1 MLLLLGS
8 RKNIEKRIVE
18 EVKALRDLIEI
29 TSKERLSPQAI
40 RETLRRISENVSKL
54 PDSERNKLARNI
66 DDLFEEK
73 IAILRSWKE
82 NNVRKI
88 RSMLKELKLSKKV
101 PQTKLSRI
109 KMLDSQTKLYE
120 AQLMLLENLRDI
132 IVDTVQRGV
141 DPVTAWEKVMSS
153 SAVVSEFVETIT
165 EHAEAF
171 EELVKETAPTE
182 VLEELEEEY
191 GVKEPEEVA
200 KKELQKLMEK
210 YGVEE

>member
-1 MLLLLGS
+1 MLLLFG
-8 RKNIEKRIVE
+8 RKKNIRKQIID
-18 EVKALRDLIEI
+18 EVRALRDLVEI
-29 TSKERLSPQAI
+29 TSKQKLSPQAI
-40 RETLRRISENVSKL
+40 RETLRRISEGVSKL
-54 PDSERNKLARNI
+54 PDIERDRLARSI
-66 DDLFEEK
+66 DELFEEK
-73 IAILRSWKE
+73 IAIIRGWRE
-82 NNVRKI
+82 NNTRKI

-101 PQTKLSRI
+101 SQAKLGRI

-132 IVDTVQRGV
+132 VVDTVQRGV

-153 SAVVSEFVETIT
+153 STVVSEFVETIT

-171 EELVKETAPTE
+171 EELMKETATSE

-191 GVKEPEEVA
+191 GVKEPEEVTR
-200 KKELQKLMEK
+200 KELQKLMEK